1 MKQFLLFGFALIIYN
16 CAIAQV
22 EDSTRRVDSI
32 IIPEPTVIT
41 VDFLIYEALMNNPE
55 ILAGLY
61 QMDVMEAK
69 VSQVGALDDPELRYM
84 REGLPG
90 FRWNEAMYS
99 NIELMQMLRFPTK
112 LATQSKLAEIRA
124 EHAHHDHLEKINE
137 VLARLKAAYYELWF
151 VQQNIVLIRE
161 NTRLMKQFAEIARTK
176 YSVGESSQQDVL
188 KAQVELSMLSNQLIS
203 LRQQELSAKAMLMA
217 ILNRAP
223 NDTLGFA
230 IIPEEMISPAPLD
243 SLLHFALLN
252 RSMLKHDSL
261 MISESSTELSLA
273 KQEYIP
279 DFKFGLEYVTG
290 SVDNFRGWTVTAGI
304 TLPFA
309 PWTLGKANARVEE
322 ASAAIKRSEAQY
334 NASRNM
340 VFSNVKDFYYKTEA
354 GKRQLDTYRMS
365 ILPQARQSLSAS
377 QAAYQTGKT
386 DFLMLIDS
394 YRTLV
399 DLTVEYFMV
408 RMQYEQTTAELE
420 RAVGA
425 HNIFYTK

>member
-1 MKQFLLFGFALIIYN
+1 MAFSQ
-16 CAIAQV
+16 
-22 EDSTRRVDSI
+22 VDSI
-32 IIPEPTVIT
+32 VIPESEMLDLQFLTV
-41 VDFLIYEALMNNPE
+41 EALLNNPD
-55 ILAGLY
+55 IQAFLY

-69 VSQVGALDDPELRYM
+69 VSQARALDDPELRYM
-84 REGLPG
+84 RMEMPG
-90 FRWNEAMYS
+90 FLWRQAKYS
-99 NIELMQMLRFPTK
+99 NFELMQMLRFPTK
-112 LATQSKLAEIRA
+112 LATQGKLAEIRA

-137 VLARLKAAYYELWF
+137 VLARLKSAYYELWI
-151 VQQNIVLIRE
+151 VQQNIVLNQE
-161 NTRLMKQFAEIARTK
+161 NARLIKQFVEIARTK
-176 YSVGESSQQDVL
+176 YAVGETSQQDVL
-188 KAQVELSMLSNQLIS
+188 KAQVELAMIHNELIT

-223 NDTLGFA
+223 NDTLGLA
-230 IIPEEMISPAPLD
+230 IIPEEVISPAPLD

-261 MISESSTELSLA
+261 SIDESRTELSLA

-290 SVDNFRGWTVTAGI
+290 PVDGFRGWTITAGI

-309 PWTLGKANARVEE
+309 PWTLGKASARVGE
-322 ASAAIKRSEAQY
+322 ANATIKRSEAQY
-334 NASRNM
+334 NASKNM
-340 VFSNVKDFYYKTEA
+340 VLSNVKDFYYKIEA
-354 GKRQLDTYRMS
+354 GKRQLDTYRTS
-365 ILPQARQSLSAS
+365 ILPQARQSLNAS

-399 DLTVEYFMV
+399 DLTKEYFML
-408 RMQYEQTTAELE
+408 RMTYEQTTAELE
-420 RAVGA
+420 REVGA